1 MFLLQYKDKQFLC
14 GQDILTEGAF
24 ASQLR
29 SNVRT
34 SVGRIVWGFAI
45 SGVICV
51 VTAYCRHEWNATKC
65 KDAYVYIFQVD
76 EDDVFLSSDIP
87 SLVEDFLKV
96 GLKKHNAV
104 SMGLQT

>member
-1 MFLLQYKDKQFLC
+1 LC
-14 GQDILTEGAF
+14 GYNILTEGAF
-24 ASQLR
+24 ASQLC
-29 SNVRT
+29 SNVRI
-34 SVGRIVWGFAI
+34 SIGWIVWGFAI

-51 VTAYCRHEWNATKC
+51 VTAYCRHDWNATKF

-76 EDDVFLSSDIP
+76 EDDIFLSTDIP

-96 GLKKHNAV
+96 GLKKHNAG